1 MINVGK
7 KVIDL
12 NLLEDSNEYTIKI
25 SSHNDEG
32 RIIPWV
38 VDYTS
43 SDTIKYD
50 EVGINEL
57 RLSFD
62 LRNLKNEEIIRVKNS
77 KGEKEEIKV
86 LPNIKESA
94 ERKYTFRV
102 RSHTILD
109 KNKAAFKIT
118 SKVNG
123 EKCKWS
129 CTYNG
134 RPLSYTLVIDNNDTL
149 IVQLNSIIFG
159 TVGGH
164 IDLTQEESG
173 NTIRLNLIHHKEEK
187 MEVSEI
193 KLTNC

>member
-1 MINVGK
+1 MITVGR

-12 NLLEDSNEYTIKI
+12 NLLEDSNEYTVKI

-62 LRNLKNEEIIRVKNS
+62 LRSLKKEEIIIVKNS
-77 KGEKEEIKV
+77 KGEKDEIKI

-102 RSHTILD
+102 RSHTILG
-109 KNKAAFKIT
+109 KNKAGFKIT

-123 EKCKWS
+123 KKCKWK

-134 RPLSYTLVIDNNDTL
+134 RPLSYIIKVEDDDTL
-149 IVQLNSIIFG
+149 IVELTSIIFG
-159 TVGGH
+159 TLGGH
-164 IDLTQEESG
+164 IDLTQDESG
-173 NTIRLNLIHHKEEK
+173 NIIRLNLTHHKDEN

>member
-12 NLLEDSNEYTIKI
+12 NLLEDSNEYTVKI

-32 RIIPWV
+32 RIIPWM

-134 RPLSYTLVIDNNDTL
+134 RPLSYIIKIEDNDTL
-149 IVQLNSIIFG
+149 IVELTSIIFC
-159 TVGGH
+159 TLGGV
-164 IDLTQEESG
+164 IELTQDESG
-173 NTIRLNLIHHKEEK
+173 KRIILKLTHHKDEK

-193 KLTNC
+193 KLINC